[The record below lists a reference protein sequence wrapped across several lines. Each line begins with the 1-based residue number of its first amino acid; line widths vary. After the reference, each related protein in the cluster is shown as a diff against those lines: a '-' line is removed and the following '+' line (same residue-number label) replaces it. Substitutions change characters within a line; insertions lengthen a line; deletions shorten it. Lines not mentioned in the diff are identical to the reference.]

1 MNVVIYRKTCG
12 SYADFTDMYI
22 MSVKDYKSKTIFN
35 ISGEQTL

>member
-1 MNVVIYRKTCG
+1 MNVVMYRKSG

-35 ISGEQTL
+35 ISAEHTL